1 MTGRSREP
9 GSSEELS
16 GLKGTTGPMYESQ
29 QICIILSDQIN
40 FSS

>member
-16 GLKGTTGPMYESQ
+16 GLKGTTGPIHESH
-29 QICIILSDQIN
+29 LGLHYPNRSD
-40 FSS
+40 